1 MHKIY
6 LSPLGTH
13 TSRVWV
19 IKRISPP
26 VVLLYSETIQN
37 TVETFLPQ
45 KISDVE
51 PSMYQTVKKAS
62 LGEEGGGV
70 SAEVLDLLFSLPVWT
85 DGPL

>member
-1 MHKIY
+1 M
-6 LSPLGTH
+6 
-13 TSRVWV
+13 
-19 IKRISPP
+19 
-26 VVLLYSETIQN
+26 VLLYSETIQN

-70 SAEVLDLLFSLPVWT
+70 SAEVLTSCSPSLCGLMAHFRT
-85 DGPL
+85 LEL